1 MKANSTQHFNKYNM
15 QADNVNLNL
24 QVHDNTCLLTCSQ
37 YVPIMK
43 IVSDNV
49 NIVRTSAKSLE
60 TIQR

>member
-1 MKANSTQHFNKYNM
+1 MKANSTQHFNKYSM

-24 QVHDNTCLLTCSQ
+24 QVHDNTCLLACIQ
-37 YVPIMK
+37 NVPRMK

-60 TIQR
+60 TIQG